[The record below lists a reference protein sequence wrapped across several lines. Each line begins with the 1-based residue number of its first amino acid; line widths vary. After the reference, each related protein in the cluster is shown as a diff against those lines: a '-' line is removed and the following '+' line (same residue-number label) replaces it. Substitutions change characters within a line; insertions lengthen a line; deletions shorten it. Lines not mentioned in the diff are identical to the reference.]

1 MLKILQCADLTRRHC
16 GLRGHGKLRGIARTV
31 HVSRHR
37 QLRHYR
43 RGRSCSGPTGV
54 VTKLLALPTFCVVV
68 LLLRLLHYRLVDRS
82 WPVLKT
88 FLGLQILLLGLGA
101 VLAIRHGSFSKG
113 DDWAA
118 MITGLVLVAGMAVQN
133 ALQRVHL
140 SGMPPTTIMTGTTT
154 QIMLD
159 LGDLVLKTDEGQKD
173 VLYAR
178 LTRMGQVVLAFAS
191 GCALAA
197 LLYATL
203 GMWVLCVASSPCA
216 RSLSPWGVIT
226 RDYLPM
232 RSVGTSTESPSI
244 SLFSVCDPA
253 AARAART
260 FHGAVVCP
268 IVALCQTRIERET
281 S

>member
-1 MLKILQCADLTRRHC
+1 MLKILSVPILLGVTAGYVDPASFVALH
-16 GLRGHGKLRGIARTV
+16 GLFTS
-31 HVSRHR
+31 HVTGNFVTIGAA
-37 QLRHYR
+37 LVF
-43 RGRSCSGPTGV
+43 GTTGV

-113 DDWAA
+113 DDLAA

-197 LLYATL
+197 LLYTTL
-203 GMWVLCVASSPCA
+203 GMWCFALPPLLVLGA
-216 RSLSPWGVIT
+216 
-226 RDYLPM
+226 YL
-232 RSVGTSTESPSI
+232 
-244 SLFSVCDPA
+244 
-253 AARAART
+253 
-260 FHGAVVCP
+260 HGGDN
-268 IVALCQTRIERET
+268 T
-281 S
+281 